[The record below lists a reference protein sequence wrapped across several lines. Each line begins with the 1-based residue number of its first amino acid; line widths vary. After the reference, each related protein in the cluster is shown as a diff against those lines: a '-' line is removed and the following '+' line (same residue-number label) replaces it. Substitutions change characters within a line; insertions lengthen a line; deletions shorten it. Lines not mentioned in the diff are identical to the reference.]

1 MIYSELEKFREEI
14 EKFAEISRIRA
25 IDKDTFEFEIY
36 CYREC
41 DKLLVCMDT
50 YFIIGSL
57 EVKYWNGSA
66 SGEEEKI
73 DGLSIKFKCEV
84 RAFYN

>member
-1 MIYSELEKFREEI
+1 MIYSELEKFSEEI
-14 EKFAEISRIRA
+14 EEFAEISRIRA

-36 CYREC
+36 CYKEC
-41 DKLLVCMDT
+41 DKLLVCMDK
-50 YFIIGSL
+50 YFRIGSL
-57 EVKYWNGSA
+57 EVKYWNESA

-73 DGLSIKFKCEV
+73 DGLAIKFKCEV